1 MRAEF
6 GKRVPFGGRFPST
19 HSVEASAVGSAS
31 SFGKKSFS
39 TAEGGNVR
47 DCVMTWTGYK
57 EGSGLMMDT
66 KPT

>member
-19 HSVEASAVGSAS
+19 HSVEVSAVGSAS

-47 DCVMTWTGYK
+47 DCVMT
-57 EGSGLMMDT
+57 
-66 KPT
+66 